1 YVSRK
6 NFMDSTK
13 HCILG
18 TQQFRPRELASQM
31 NLSMDNGWGII
42 RCIVDYCLSLSD
54 GKYLILKDPN
64 KGMIRIYDIPNNTFE
79 SEGEDDDDDDDDEE
93 ADDEEEEPEQNGK
106 ANSDGAL

>member
-1 YVSRK
+1 
-6 NFMDSTK
+6 MDSTK

-42 RCIVDYCLSLSD
+42 RCIVDYCMGLED

-64 KGMIRIYDIPNNTFE
+64 KVLKETLLKGSDLVVLGLKILKDIIVISNCAKLHP
-79 SEGEDDDDDDDDEE
+79 
-93 ADDEEEEPEQNGK
+93 K
-106 ANSDGAL
+106 IC

>member
-1 YVSRK
+1 MKNKTLARVRVGISAWIKIYIRQTENTELLRFFLQFHSYVSRK

-42 RCIVDYCLSLSD
+42 RCIVDYCMSLSD

-64 KGMIRIYDIPNNTFE
+64 KASGN
-79 SEGEDDDDDDDDEE
+79 
-93 ADDEEEEPEQNGK
+93 
-106 ANSDGAL
+106 LL

>member
-1 YVSRK
+1 
-6 NFMDSTK
+6 MDSTK

-42 RCIVDYCLSLSD
+42 RCIVDYCMSLSD

-64 KGMIRIYDIPNNTFE
+64 KASFSN
-79 SEGEDDDDDDDDEE
+79 
-93 ADDEEEEPEQNGK
+93 PELNPVLD
-106 ANSDGAL
+106 N

>member
-1 YVSRK
+1 MELSSVNKVQVSSTFYSLLFLCSYVSRK
-6 NFMDSTK
+6 NFLDSTK

-42 RCIVDYCLSLSD
+42 RCIVDYCMSLSD

-64 KGMIRIYDIPNNTFE
+64 KASFFAYYE
-79 SEGEDDDDDDDDEE
+79 
-93 ADDEEEEPEQNGK
+93 K
-106 ANSDGAL
+106 CL